1 MKQRGGGPNAQA
13 PRIAAYAHAGG
24 KTTFLILTRG
34 SVSREFAV
42 NCEKCRVMLRNCEF
56 T

>member
-24 KTTFLILTRG
+24 KTTFWILTRG
-34 SVSREFAV
+34 SVSREFARRLQWTAKNV
-42 NCEKCRVMLRNCEF
+42 V
-56 T
+56 